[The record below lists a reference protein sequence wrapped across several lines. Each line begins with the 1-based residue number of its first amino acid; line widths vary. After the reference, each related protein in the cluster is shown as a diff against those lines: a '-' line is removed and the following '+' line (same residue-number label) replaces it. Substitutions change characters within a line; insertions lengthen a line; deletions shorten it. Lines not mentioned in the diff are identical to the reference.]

1 MCHVLVHVKHHDW
14 PGQMCNIL
22 SCTSAVIAQF
32 QASRA
37 VMPVAVQGD
46 TPLHAA
52 AQFKASRAGMPVA
65 LQGDTPLH
73 AAAQFKASRA
83 GMPVALQGDTPLHA
97 AAQHAG
103 PLLLK
108 MLLDNGCN
116 PLAENLLVSH
126 VALLESVLGSE
137 PLPTFAKVCLRI
149 RAIAK
154 VCLGIQTIA
163 KVLNSFICLGCRM
176 NICKC
181 GRCMAENI
189 TEGGQCNHGR
199 SCMPRAMPH
208 NLACPGLA
216 QSGNISNS
224 LGCDCPLQATSNLYF
239 DTAG

>member
-1 MCHVLVHVKHHDW
+1 MKSINQCHVLVHVSSNSDTDTMCRVLVHVKHHDW

-73 AAAQFKASRA
+73 AAAQ
-83 GMPVALQGDTPLHA
+83 
-97 AAQHAG
+97 HAG

-116 PLAENLLVSH
+116 PLAR
-126 VALLESVLGSE
+126 
-137 PLPTFAKVCLRI
+137 TCW
-149 RAIAK
+149 
-154 VCLGIQTIA
+154 
-163 KVLNSFICLGCRM
+163 
-176 NICKC
+176 
-181 GRCMAENI
+181 
-189 TEGGQCNHGR
+189 
-199 SCMPRAMPH
+199 
-208 NLACPGLA
+208 
-216 QSGNISNS
+216 
-224 LGCDCPLQATSNLYF
+224 
-239 DTAG
+239 